1 MCHRV
6 RLDHD
11 SPPWYTSHG
20 LGIHTRI
27 VGVSFRLEVSG
38 SRTAGHNLHALFALI
53 GCRKR
58 ALVTRLVVIVK
69 NNDLSKCVFDLV
81 ALLASLISPLF
92 EFRERDMLDI
102 RSSLHPR
109 ASLEQFIIIS
119 VHVADM
125 SNNGKLN
132 ATSQG

>member
-1 MCHRV
+1 M
-6 RLDHD
+6 
-11 SPPWYTSHG
+11 
-20 LGIHTRI
+20 
-27 VGVSFRLEVSG
+27 VGVPFRLEVSG

-58 ALVTRLVVIVK
+58 ALVTGLVVVVVK
-69 NNDLSKCVFDLV
+69 NNDLSKCVFDLI